1 MQTEE
6 PDIAIPKEI
15 LWDYKTAPDN
25 LLWKL
30 QRIALF
36 FPAHGTDR
44 NTVKLLFQ
52 YMDRLKI
59 EKGKYELIGIYEDVW
74 QNKTGQ
80 RD

>member
-1 MQTEE
+1 MLTEE
-6 PDIAIPKEI
+6 SDVEISQDI
-15 LWDYKTAPDN
+15 LWDYKQVPYN

-52 YMDRLKI
+52 YRDLLKI

-74 QNKTGQ
+74 QNETGQ
-80 RD
+80 RG

>member
-1 MQTEE
+1 MKTEQ
-6 PDIAIPKEI
+6 PDVEIPKEI
-15 LWDYKTAPDN
+15 LWDYKQAPDN

-36 FPAHGTDR
+36 FPAYGTDR
-44 NTVKLLFQ
+44 DTVKLLFQ
-52 YMDRLKI
+52 YRDRLEI

-74 QNKTGQ
+74 KNKTSQ

>member
-1 MQTEE
+1 MNTEQ
-6 PDIAIPKEI
+6 PDVEIPKEI
-15 LWDYKTAPDN
+15 LWDYKQAPDN
-25 LLWKL
+25 LLWIL

-36 FPAHGTDR
+36 FPAHGADR

-52 YMDRLKI
+52 YRDLLKI

>member
-1 MQTEE
+1 MKTEQ
-6 PDIAIPKEI
+6 PDVEIPKEI
-15 LWDYKTAPDN
+15 LWDYKQAPDN

-36 FPAHGTDR
+36 FPAYGTDR
-44 NTVKLLFQ
+44 DTVKLLFQ
-52 YMDRLKI
+52 YRDRLEI

-74 QNKTGQ
+74 KNKTGQ